1 MEIKIYKEYESFIN
15 VFGKWIIQI
24 VHVVYMHLL
33 CLFTHTIA
41 LSNLIINSSL
51 FSLGSFQGK
60 ISQQLPKKFKWETQV
75 ILCLFFI
82 SSEKKLYISFV
93 WKYLIVLYEFLKAK
107 LFYYLLC
114 MMILITGSNLL
125 IVTRN
130 SVRPLKT
137 CWFFTLWQ
145 KYFVWYV

>member
-1 MEIKIYKEYESFIN
+1 MNLKYHSYTWCIWWMEIKIYKEYESFIN

-60 ISQQLPKKFKWETQV
+60 IGQQLPKKFKWETQV

-82 SSEKKLYISFV
+82 SSEKKKFIYLFCLKIFDRIV
-93 WKYLIVLYEFLKAK
+93 WIFKSEAFL
-107 LFYYLLC
+107 LL
-114 MMILITGSNLL
+114 
-125 IVTRN
+125 
-130 SVRPLKT
+130 
-137 CWFFTLWQ
+137 TLHDDS
-145 KYFVWYV
+145 YNR